1 MLKNDFRG
9 LTCNVYFKR
18 AGGVKCFSFIIDLYF
33 AYSSLLGGMNME
45 ERYVNI
51 NWDRGF
57 ISYSDKVPESAIL
70 EQGYRRTT
78 DEELKIDVFKRS
90 ISKQLK
96 KDIKHHEKELK
107 EAVNTAGKCI
117 KQYKHGAPFAIYDFI
132 ACSGYIKNTQY
143 ELDTLKRVE
152 KELEGL

>member
-1 MLKNDFRG
+1 
-9 LTCNVYFKR
+9 
-18 AGGVKCFSFIIDLYF
+18 
-33 AYSSLLGGMNME
+33 ME

-70 EQGYRRTT
+70 EQGYRRAT

-90 ISKQLK
+90 ISKQLRK
-96 KDIKHHEKELK
+96 NIKHHEKELE
-107 EAVNTAGKCI
+107 EAFNTASKCI
-117 KQYKHGAPFAIYDFI
+117 KQYKHGATFAIHDLI
-132 ACSGYIKNTQY
+132 ACNGYIKNTQY
-143 ELDTLKRVE
+143 ELYMLKRIE